1 MKTAALSV
9 ALWALTGLA
18 GAQGVPTTAI
28 GDLAW
33 MAGRWM
39 DDSGGDVSEETWLPP
54 SGDCMVGMWR
64 WVSGGKAKL
73 YEFLTMTQ
81 DADEIAFRLRHFDRR
96 SVGWE
101 DKDEPL
107 VLRLVASKE
116 KEAVFEGSGTA
127 GFLRLTYRRTADDA
141 LVSVLERGTSEK
153 DAKRQEFR
161 FRRKPL

>member
-1 MKTAALSV
+1 MRAPRSMSETV
-9 ALWALTGLA
+9 A
-18 GAQGVPTTAI
+18 
-28 GDLAW
+28 
-33 MAGRWM
+33 
-39 DDSGGDVSEETWLPP
+39 PP
-54 SGDCMVGMWR
+54 AMRIEQVLDQPGVGMPR
-64 WVSGGKAKL
+64 PP
-73 YEFLTMTQ
+73 
-81 DADEIAFRLRHFDRR
+81 FRLRHFDRR